1 MVHQLPCKNN
11 HMCFPD
17 PTTHIAEADAN
28 HHNPS
33 QMLSTQRRQSP
44 PSTQIHARMNIPYLT
59 LSRPLSPSE
68 LQVLR
73 AQYEKEG
80 DMVGVQ
86 TKFNY
91 AWVRLMPPH
100 ILLFPRHICCC
111 FSLSPFSLS
120 PVYPPWLPL
129 THRSSPFHRASSNQT
144 IATTNNSASASSAI
158 YSVSLPNVAANACT
172 TSPSETTS
180 SEITA
185 RPAATTT
192 SCSTRS
198 PRTSRPPIY
207 AN

>member
-1 MVHQLPCKNN
+1 
-11 HMCFPD
+11 MCFPH

-91 AWVRLMPPH
+91 AWVRPMPPH
-100 ILLFPRHICCC
+100 ILVFPRHTCCC
-111 FSLSPFSLS
+111 FSLSPFHSLPYTRLGFRLHIAHHLSIGPRQIKQSQRPTTRRPPPQRYIPSLS
-120 PVYPPWLPL
+120 
-129 THRSSPFHRASSNQT
+129 R
-144 IATTNNSASASSAI
+144 
-158 YSVSLPNVAANACT
+158 
-172 TSPSETTS
+172 TSPRMPVLPRPRKLQ
-180 SEITA
+180 A
-185 RPAATTT
+185 RKLRRGP
-192 SCSTRS
+192 
-198 PRTSRPPIY
+198 PLQRPP
-207 AN
+207 ARQGAREPPGFRSTPTD